1 MNIIDIPKTKSMNTK
16 ILLSFFCLIFL
27 LLGCGAKQE
36 PKTIYIVRHA
46 EKLLNVDDP
55 TLNVAGTVR
64 AKKLGQIMSDK
75 EIAHVFSTN
84 TIRTKA
90 TVQPVIDQS
99 GLEIEFYDP
108 KNHDDLVKELK
119 NRKGNMLVVGHS
131 NTVHHLANYFVGKS
145 DPYPELTDIEYNF
158 IFVVSLNPNG
168 TSRVERKIYR
178 DF

>member
-1 MNIIDIPKTKSMNTK
+1 MK
-16 ILLSFFCLIFL
+16 IALSFFCLIFL

-46 EKLLNVDDP
+46 EKLLDKEDP
-55 TLNVAGTVR
+55 LLNVAGTVR

-84 TIRTKA
+84 TLRTKA
-90 TVQPVIDQS
+90 TVQPLVNQN
-99 GLEIEFYDP
+99 GLEIEIYDA
-108 KNHDDLVKELK
+108 KKHDDLVKELR
-119 NRKGNMLVVGHS
+119 NRKGNVLVVGHS

-145 DPYPELTDIEYNF
+145 EPYPELTDIEYNF
-158 IFVVSLNPNG
+158 IFVVSLNPDG
-168 TSRVERKIYR
+168 ASLVVRKIYK

>member
-1 MNIIDIPKTKSMNTK
+1 MK
-16 ILLSFFCLIFL
+16 IALSFFCLIFL

-46 EKLLNVDDP
+46 EKLLDKEDP
-55 TLNVAGTVR
+55 LLNVAGTVR

-84 TIRTKA
+84 TLRTKA
-90 TVQPVIDQS
+90 TVQPLVNQN
-99 GLEIEFYDP
+99 GLEIEIYDA
-108 KNHDDLVKELK
+108 KKHDDLVKELR
-119 NRKGNMLVVGHS
+119 NRKGNVLVVGHS

-145 DPYPELTDIEYNF
+145 EPYPELTDIEYNF
-158 IFVVSLNPNG
+158 IFVVSLNPDG
-168 TSRVERKIYR
+168 TSLVGRKIYK

>member
-1 MNIIDIPKTKSMNTK
+1 MK
-16 ILLSFFCLIFL
+16 IALSFFCLIFL

-46 EKLLNVDDP
+46 EKLLDKEDP
-55 TLNVAGTVR
+55 LLNVAGTVR

-84 TIRTKA
+84 TLRTKA
-90 TVQPVIDQS
+90 TVQPLVNQN
-99 GLEIEFYDP
+99 GLEIEIYDA
-108 KNHDDLVKELK
+108 KKHDDLVKELR
-119 NRKGNMLVVGHS
+119 NRKGNVLVVGHS

-145 DPYPELTDIEYNF
+145 EPYPELTDIEYNF
-158 IFVVSLNPNG
+158 IFVVSLNPDG
-168 TSRVERKIYR
+168 TSLVVRKIYK